1 MMVRIDFFF
10 LMSYLAKEKLSHS
23 LFTLSPPNFFEHFIG
38 LWNLKVWE
46 PLSYGVMAPA
56 SSPAQWNQ
64 ASRKNRSVRRDEGRR
79 RDWVS
84 DIHDHTEISLKAHW
98 ESIYCVS
105 NPGLRPWRGKRKKRP
120 LQEVLAAWEAE
131 KLLEPSS
138 LLDLSI
144 QTMGRRS
151 SDMARSMGLEW
162 SSCLPGGGR
171 LYLSM
176 EGSRVWRD
184 RKRSSGLS
192 SEGRDSPAAAPC
204 LVSPD
209 SIIIIHTMI
218 SYWMIALYYVESFTH
233 ISFNHHTNP
242 MTWVLLSPFMN
253 EETKAQRGWIS
264 HPSSHSLEM
273 RISEFQTQEVW
284 LLSLHPNYYTL
295 EFHYDLYNFRRR
307 SYLLCG
313 LCRQMLMNELSLIE
327 FWFSGWPMLW
337 GRATRRTGISPWWF
351 V

>member
-192 SEGRDSPAAAPC
+192 SEGTALQQP
-204 LVSPD
+204 LVWLALIPS
-209 SIIIIHTMI
+209 SSSTQWFHIEWLLCTMLRALHTSHLIIIPILWHGF
-218 SYWMIALYYVESFTH
+218 YYPHLWMKKLKLREVE
-233 ISFNHHTNP
+233 
-242 MTWVLLSPFMN
+242 
-253 EETKAQRGWIS
+253 
-264 HPSSHSLEM
+264 
-273 RISEFQTQEVW
+273 
-284 LLSLHPNYYTL
+284 
-295 EFHYDLYNFRRR
+295 
-307 SYLLCG
+307 
-313 LCRQMLMNELSLIE
+313 
-327 FWFSGWPMLW
+327 
-337 GRATRRTGISPWWF
+337 
-351 V
+351 